1 MRESALRA
9 WSVIEPNQ
17 PQTEGQSSRALAQA
31 LGKLIA
37 LVLVVI
43 AVILIERYC
52 IVEVPP
58 FGPDAKIVSV
68 DGDTIRAA
76 NGADYRLVGIDAPE
90 LQQGCTDAA
99 GKSWLCGRAAKAR
112 LTTLMKGGSVNCEA
126 RATDRYGR
134 IVAICSAQ
142 GVPDLSEAMVRD
154 GYAIALGDAG
164 NPYGDAEAEAKA
176 AKRGIWRGT
185 FERPSDWREANPR
198 N

>member
-1 MRESALRA
+1 
-9 WSVIEPNQ
+9 VIKPNQ
-17 PQTEGQSSRALAQA
+17 PQTEAQSSRALAQA

-37 LVLVVI
+37 LVLVVA

-52 IVEVPP
+52 TVEVPP
-58 FGPDAKIVSV
+58 FGPDAKVISV

-90 LQQGCTDAA
+90 LQQSCTDAA

-112 LTTLMKGGSVNCEA
+112 LTTLMKGGGVNCEA

-134 IVAICSAQ
+134 IVAICRAQ

-154 GYAIALGDAG
+154 GYAIALGNAGG